1 MHVDAALAGS
11 ALVLPEKQWMI
22 KGIEDADTFAFN
34 PHKWLFTNIDC
45 SAYYVKDFESL
56 IKTLEI
62 LPEYLKTQTQG
73 VKNYRD
79 WGLQFGRKFRALKLW
94 FVIRNYG
101 VKGLQEKIRY
111 HLELTKKIKDL
122 IESSNEF
129 ELLAP
134 VELNTICFRHIPK
147 GMTDEEK
154 INEHN
159 EKLLNILNKTGEV
172 YFTHTK
178 LNGKYTIRFVI
189 GQTEVQERHVIEGW
203 NLIKE
208 KARLMSLN

>member
-1 MHVDAALAGS
+1 
-11 ALVLPEKQWMI
+11 
-22 KGIEDADTFAFN
+22 
-34 PHKWLFTNIDC
+34 
-45 SAYYVKDFESL
+45 
-56 IKTLEI
+56 
-62 LPEYLKTQTQG
+62 
-73 VKNYRD
+73 
-79 WGLQFGRKFRALKLW
+79 
-94 FVIRNYG
+94 
-101 VKGLQEKIRY
+101 
-111 HLELTKKIKDL
+111 
-122 IESSNEF
+122 
-129 ELLAP
+129 
-134 VELNTICFRHIPK
+134 
-147 GMTDEEK
+147 MTDEEK